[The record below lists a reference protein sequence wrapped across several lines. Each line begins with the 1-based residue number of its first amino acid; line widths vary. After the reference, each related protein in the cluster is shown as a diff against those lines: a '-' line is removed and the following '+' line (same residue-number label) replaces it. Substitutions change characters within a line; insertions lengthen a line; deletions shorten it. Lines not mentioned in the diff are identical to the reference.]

1 MKKKTLKT
9 ERPTHHVVTDGVGL
23 AEIKAK
29 LERESKLVS
38 EDSMRMNAILEVL
51 EDSND
56 QL

>member
-9 ERPTHHVVTDGVGL
+9 ERPTHHADADGVGL

-51 EDSND
+51 EDGND

>member
-29 LERESKLVS
+29 LETESKLVS

-51 EDSND
+51 EDGND